1 VVDLDVDPL
10 DARRQRRRA
19 WLRIGVPIACVA
31 LMIAAIL
38 AISFYADHA
47 NRRGVLALT
56 DEMLAT
62 LETQVSLRVEAFLVP
77 AGRAVR
83 IVGDTVEIASDPV
96 PLVQSYAFGVL
107 REVAQISLVSLADED
122 GNYWGVRRLEH
133 GGYETKVI
141 SVGAG
146 TRHTTLIQHTPTGEE
161 ISRADAPDD
170 SYDPR
175 TRGWYQNAPTD
186 DTVFWTDP
194 YIFFTSRAPGV
205 TVSARHR
212 GANGHTYFI
221 GFDIRLAVLSEFLA
235 TLKIGQHGR
244 AVLIDGAGKLVAAPS
259 GGVVR
264 EVDGQ
269 LVAAG
274 VDQLG
279 DPGMTR
285 AYDVYRVEGPGRRTF
300 DFGAERYI
308 TTAAALQAAGRGWA
322 LLVVVPESDFTGF
335 VESNNRNALAM
346 FLVVVALAAL
356 LGALLVRQG
365 LRADRGARRL
375 RDRQHALDRQ
385 SEAFARLAGDA
396 ALFDTA
402 SEQAPRA
409 LTETLATVAGARRAS
424 IWAIG
429 DSVLRCADSFEP
441 DTAGHVDGLELH
453 RDELTPLFEA
463 LRAGETIDVAD
474 AARDRRTATLH
485 RAIMGPIGSRALL
498 AVPVRRGERVV
509 GSIWLEDARSGAEA
523 RTFVRATAHMVAPH
537 LDDAPASEPRDGAR
551 AARAVAPAP
560 AATRSFAAEL
570 RAPALDTAGLHADL
584 YPTVAVMALLFS
596 DPEAMAARIA
606 GSRALSDEIACA
618 LQEIA
623 EIHDVP
629 YLKFL
634 GHEVVAAVGFGN
646 DDADAPLVIA
656 DLAVAL
662 RDRCIQLYE
671 DCDRAQDVRI
681 GIDCGAALG
690 CAVGREP
697 RVFNLWGD
705 AVRAA
710 HAMAA
715 SAVPG
720 TVQVTEAAYERLRH
734 HFLFRPRG
742 RFYMP
747 RVGEAR
753 TYVLASRL

>member
-10 DARRQRRRA
+10 DARRRRRRA
-19 WLRIGVPIACVA
+19 WLRIGVPVACVG

-38 AISFYADHA
+38 AISLYADRA
-47 NRRGVLALT
+47 NRRGVLTLT

-62 LETQVSLRVEAFLVP
+62 LELQVSLRVEAFLVP

-83 IVGDTVEIASDPV
+83 IVGDTIEIAPDPV

-107 REVAQISLVSLADED
+107 REVPQISLVSLADEAGD
-122 GNYWGVRRLEH
+122 YWGVRRLEH

-141 SVGAG
+141 RIVAGA
-146 TRHTTLIQHTPTGEE
+146 RHTTLIEHGPTGDE

-170 SYDPR
+170 GYDPR
-175 TRGWYQNAPTD
+175 TRGWYQGARTTD
-186 DTVFWTDP
+186 AVFWTDP
-194 YIFFTSRAPGV
+194 YIFFSSRAPGV
-205 TVSARHR
+205 TASTMHR
-212 GANGHTYFI
+212 DAGGRGYFI
-221 GFDIRLAVLSEFLA
+221 GLDIRLAALSDFLA

-244 AVLIDGAGKLVAAPS
+244 AVLIDGTGKLVAAPV

-274 VDQLG
+274 VDQLD

-285 AYDVYRVEGPGRRTF
+285 AYDLYRVEGAGRRTF
-300 DFGAERYI
+300 ELGDERYI
-308 TTAAALQAAGRGWA
+308 TTAAALESAGRGWA

-346 FLVVVALAAL
+346 SLVVVALAAL

-375 RDRQHALDRQ
+375 LDRQHALDRQ
-385 SEAFARLAGDA
+385 SEAFARLAGDS

-429 DSVLRCADSFEP
+429 DTLLRCADSFDR

-453 RDELTPLFEA
+453 RDELSQLFGA
-463 LRAGETIDVAD
+463 LCAGETIDVPD
-474 AARDRRTATLH
+474 AARDRRTAALH
-485 RAIMGPIGSRALL
+485 RAIMSPLGTRALL

-509 GSIWLEDARSGAEA
+509 GSIWLEDARPDAEA
-523 RTFVRATAHMVAPH
+523 RTFVRATAHMVAPR
-537 LDDAPASEPRDGAR
+537 LDEVPPAAPRTTGA

-570 RAPALDTAGLHADL
+570 RAQPIDTAGLQADL
-584 YPTVAVMALLFS
+584 YPAVAVMTLLFS
-596 DPEAMAARIA
+596 DPEAMAARIEGA
-606 GSRALSDEIACA
+606 RALSDEIACA

-623 EIHDVP
+623 ATHDVP
-629 YLKFL
+629 YLKLF
-634 GHEVVAAVGFGN
+634 GHEVVAAVGFGD

-671 DCDRAQDVRI
+671 DADRAQDVRI

-720 TVQVTEAAYERLRH
+720 TVQVTEAAYQRLRH

-747 RVGEAR
+747 RVGESR
-753 TYVLASRL
+753 TYVLATRL